1 MGAHLG
7 VLTGRELL
15 VRVPEAMERISD
27 RLVSWASILEDQT
40 RVQAETTARMPFIH
54 PHLALM
60 PDAHLG
66 LGATVGSVI
75 PTRGAIIPAAVGV
88 DIGCG
93 MIAVRTQHALDQLP
107 GDRRRLR
114 EAIERAVPLNVGAT
128 NRHVSRDHTE
138 ARLDHLRELADRIG
152 LDPSSY
158 TGRWELQLGTLGS
171 GNHFIEVTVDELDR
185 VWLFLHSGSRGVGN
199 KIAQQH
205 IAVARRECERRRV
218 DLPNRDLAYLEEG
231 TTEFDAYVREM
242 RWAQTYAL
250 LNREEMMDR
259 VVACFEEWAG
269 GPGGPAVERVEE
281 INCHHNYTEQET
293 HFGERVWLSRKGA
306 INAERGRDGLI
317 PGSMGTA
324 SYVVR
329 GKGEPMSLNS
339 APHGA
344 GRSFSRKKAR
354 RTFSREQL
362 REAMAGIEYRDT
374 AAFLDEIPAAYKDI
388 DQVMADAADLVEVRH
403 VLRQVVNVKG
413 D

>member
-1 MGAHLG
+1 
-7 VLTGRELL
+7 
-15 VRVPEAMERISD
+15 MERITPT
-27 RLVSWASILEDQT
+27 LLSWASVLEEGT
-40 RVQAETTARMPFIH
+40 RAQAVTTASMPFIH

-75 PTRGAIIPAAVGV
+75 PTKGAIMPAAVGV

-93 MIAVRTQHALDQLP
+93 MIAVRTQHGADDLP
-107 GDRRRLR
+107 RDRRRLR
-114 EAIERAVPLNVGAT
+114 EGIERAVPLSAGARNDAVT
-128 NRHVSRDHTE
+128 RDHTRERLGVLRRAAQE
-138 ARLDHLRELADRIG
+138 AG
-152 LDPSSY
+152 FDPATYSKH
-158 TGRWELQLGTLGS
+158 WELQLGTLGS
-171 GNHFIEVTVDELDR
+171 GNHFIEVSLDEEDR

-205 IAVARRECERRRV
+205 VAIARKRCEREGI
-218 DLPNRDLAYLEEG
+218 DLPHRDLAWLAEG
-231 TTEFDAYVREM
+231 TTQFDTYLREM
-242 RWAQTYAL
+242 RWAQHYAL

-259 VVACFEEWAG
+259 VVAELQAWTGE
-269 GPGGPAVERVEE
+269 PVERREE
-281 INCHHNYTEQET
+281 INCHHNYTEPEH
-293 HFGERVWLSRKGA
+293 HFGEDVWLSRKGA
-306 INAERGRDGLI
+306 INAEAGRPGLI

-324 SYVVR
+324 SYVVVGR
-329 GKGEPMSLNS
+329 GNADSLHS

-344 GRSFSRKKAR
+344 GRNFSRSRAR
-354 RTFSREQL
+354 KTFSLEQL

-374 AAFLDEIPAAYKDI
+374 EAFLDEIPAAYKDI